1 MSSQQAVSLGSLEAD
16 LGISRVDLLL
26 IIRDLGIE
34 PIRRGMRTLVRQE
47 ETGLIYDHL
56 GRDNPKA
63 PLVAEVVTVD
73 SNSSHHE
80 LVTTETNAEQP
91 FQDDVRKYSKLRL
104 LREKIEL
111 LHLLKTTKIELSSHE
126 ICSLLEVKRLP
137 QTVQLSSGQLGF
149 RRMGL
154 EFERIHR
161 AGQRTAWLIKKP
173 TNH

>member
-26 IIRDLGIE
+26 IIRELGIE

-80 LVTTETNAEQP
+80 LVTTEPNAEQP
-91 FQDDVRKYSKLRL
+91 FQDDVRKYFKLHL
-104 LREKIEL
+104 LREKI
-111 LHLLKTTKIELSSHE
+111 
-126 ICSLLEVKRLP
+126 
-137 QTVQLSSGQLGF
+137 
-149 RRMGL
+149 
-154 EFERIHR
+154 
-161 AGQRTAWLIKKP
+161 
-173 TNH
+173 